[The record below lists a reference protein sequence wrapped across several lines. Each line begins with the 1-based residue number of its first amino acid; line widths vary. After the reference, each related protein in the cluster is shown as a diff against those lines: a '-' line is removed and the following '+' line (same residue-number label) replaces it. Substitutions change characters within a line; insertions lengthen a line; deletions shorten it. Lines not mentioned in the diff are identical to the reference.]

1 MTQWLDVLAALA
13 EDPSLIPSTHTGQ
26 LTILPLAPTPKDL
39 TPTSG
44 LWRHCTH
51 SAYSYLK
58 TKDYK
63 IEPGMVVQAFNPS
76 T

>member
-13 EDPSLIPSTHTGQ
+13 EDPSLIPRTHTGQ

-51 SAYSYLK
+51 MHTHTKAHESTHHLK
-58 TKDYK
+58 VLSLT
-63 IEPGMVVQAFNPS
+63 Q
-76 T
+76 